1 SSDCMAVDQQYISVT
16 PLRIDIT
23 QYDFLGELEQW
34 NLGNLLKNN
43 SGDTAKMKVKKK
55 KTLKK

>member
-1 SSDCMAVDQQYISVT
+1 MAVDQQYISVT

-34 NLGNLLKNN
+34 NLGNLLKKN
-43 SGDTAKMKVKKK
+43 SSDTPKMKVKKK
-55 KTLKK
+55 KTFKK